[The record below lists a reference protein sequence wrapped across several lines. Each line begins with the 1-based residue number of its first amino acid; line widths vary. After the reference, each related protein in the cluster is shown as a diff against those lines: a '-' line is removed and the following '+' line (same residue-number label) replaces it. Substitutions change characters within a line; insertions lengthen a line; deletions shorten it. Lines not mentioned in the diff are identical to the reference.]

1 MIAVLRLCSLGQEY
15 LPVRVRVCV
24 CVSVRICVC
33 VSVCKAGAREGRV
46 FSCNILGDY
55 GSIWSMCV
63 G

>member
-33 VSVCKAGAREGRV
+33 VSVCKAGAREGHV
-46 FSCNILGDY
+46 FSCNVLGDY
-55 GSIWSMCV
+55 
-63 G
+63 